1 MTPVLLDSLGWVSTV
16 TDAIA
21 DSLSWAFNLFSTL
34 ITYLF
39 NFLFSVALQGIFI
52 MLGTFLQGV
61 LFYLLHIVDVF
72 QDFFDIF
79 AGTQTVK
86 SNGNEMY
93 LLDVFMT
100 NDGVKQALLAVT
112 FIGVAICFIFTIY
125 SVAKSMGS
133 YALEH
138 KRPISHVM
146 KTALKSCI
154 AFMIVPVMM
163 FFGSQ
168 LSSAI
173 LVSTENAIIGV
184 TGSDESPK
192 LSTILFLT
200 GTFGDDDEPNASFTS
215 GKRADYFN
223 GTKSIYDPGDYLVDF
238 NMYPSLDLDNL
249 KALGEDVTGLDK
261 NTKKDLDADII
272 QNILQS
278 QTDDMKVTDK
288 AVNNMGKTDKDKDK
302 ISTDFSLDK
311 LSKDAKTFPNLFE
324 SLYNYPLVYLASI
337 GVILVMLCSMF
348 VFIRKIIEVVI
359 LYITSPLFVATMP
372 LDGGSTFK
380 RWREMFVGKLLS
392 GFGIVI
398 AMNLVMIF
406 IPMIMSSNF
415 SFSDNIGLDVTI
427 KIVFVVGCMYAAWKS
442 NTTILEV
449 INPEV
454 AAADRASAMVV
465 AGMVKMA
472 ANTAKD
478 AALAAATG
486 GGSLAAKG
494 AATAAKGAASAAG
507 SAAKGAASAAG
518 GSGNAFTG
526 GGGGLGNVA
535 KIGKSMGGSSGGSDN
550 KDDEENKQRD

>member
-1 MTPVLLDSLGWVSTV
+1 MTPVLLNSLGWVTTV
-16 TDAIA
+16 TDAIV
-21 DSLSWAFNLFSTL
+21 DSLSWAFELFSTL

-39 NFLFSVALQGIFI
+39 NFLFSVALQGIVIAF
-52 MLGTFLQGV
+52 GVVLQWI

-72 QDFFDIF
+72 QDFFDVF

-100 NDGVKQALLAVT
+100 NDGVKQALIAVT

-138 KRPISHVM
+138 KRPVSHVL
-146 KTALKSCI
+146 KTAMKSCI

-192 LSTILFLT
+192 LSTVLFLT

-215 GKRADYFN
+215 GKRGDYFN
-223 GTKSIYDPGDYLVDF
+223 GKKSIYNPANYLVDF
-238 NMYPSLDLDNL
+238 NMYPRLDFDNL
-249 KALGEDVTGLDK
+249 KALGEDTKGLDK
-261 NTKKDLDADII
+261 NAKKDLDADTI
-272 QNILQS
+272 QKILQS
-278 QTDDMKVTDK
+278 QTDDMNVTDK

-302 ISTDFSLDK
+302 ISTDFSLDD
-311 LSKDAKTFPNLFE
+311 LSKDAKTIPNLFE

-337 GVILVMLCSMF
+337 GVILIMLCSMF
-348 VFIRKIIEVVI
+348 VFIRKIIELVI
-359 LYITSPLFVATMP
+359 LYVTSPLFVATMP

-380 RWREMFVGKLLS
+380 RWREMFIGKLFS

-406 IPMIMSSNF
+406 IPMVMSSNF
-415 SFSDNIGLDVTI
+415 SFSDNIALDVTI

-478 AALAAATG
+478 AAMAAATG

-494 AATAAKGAASAAG
+494 VAKAAG
-507 SAAKGAASAAG
+507 SAAKSAASAAGNAAKGAAG

-535 KIGKSMGGSSGGSDN
+535 KIGKEMASSGGSN
-550 KDDEENKQRD
+550 QKDDEEKK

>member
-1 MTPVLLDSLGWVSTV
+1 MTPVLLSSLGWVSTV
-16 TDAIA
+16 TDAIV

-39 NFLFSVALQGIFI
+39 NFLFSVIIQGVGIVF
-52 MLGTFLQGV
+52 GTFLQWV

-72 QDFFDIF
+72 QDFFDVF
-79 AGTQTVK
+79 AGTKTVK
-86 SNGNEMY
+86 NEGNEMY
-93 LLDVFMT
+93 LLDVFLT

-112 FIGVAICFIFTIY
+112 FIGIAICFIFTIY

-163 FFGSQ
+163 YFGSQ

-173 LVSTENAIIGV
+173 LISTQNAIVGV
-184 TGSDESPK
+184 TGSDEAPR
-192 LSTILFLT
+192 LSTILFLS
-200 GTFGDDDEPNASFTS
+200 GTFGDDDEPNASFTT
-215 GKRADYFN
+215 GKRAAYFGGSDYK
-223 GTKSIYDPGDYLVDF
+223 GEKKSIYNPGDYLVDF
-238 NMYPSLDLDNL
+238 NMYPSLDLDN
-249 KALGEDVTGLDK
+249 
-261 NTKKDLDADII
+261 
-272 QNILQS
+272 ILAVFQS
-278 QTDDMKVTDK
+278 QADDVKVADK
-288 AVNNMGKTDKDKDK
+288 AADNLKNNKNNNNDG
-302 ISTDFSLDK
+302 FSLDD
-311 LSKDAKTFPNLFE
+311 LSKNAKTFPSMFE
-324 SLYNYPLVYLASI
+324 TLYNYPLVYIASL
-337 GVILVMLCSMF
+337 GVILILLCSTF
-348 VFIRKIIEVVI
+348 VFIRKIIEVII

-372 LDGGSTFK
+372 LDGGTTFK
-380 RWREMFVGKLLS
+380 RWRDMFVGKLLS

-398 AMNLVMIF
+398 SMNLVFIF

-415 SFSDNIGLDVTI
+415 SFSGNMALDVTL
-427 KIVFVVGCMYAAWKS
+427 KIVFVIGSMYAAWKS

-449 INPEV
+449 INPEI
-454 AAADRASAMVV
+454 AASDRASAMVV

-494 AATAAKGAASAAG
+494 AASAAKGAAAASKGAASAA
-507 SAAKGAASAAG
+507 SNAANGAASAAK

-526 GGGGLGNVA
+526 GTGGGSGISKIAKMGNEMA
-535 KIGKSMGGSSGGSDN
+535 SSGGSN
-550 KDDEENKQRD
+550 KKDDEEKK

>member
-16 TDAIA
+16 TGAIA
-21 DSLSWAFNLFSTL
+21 DSLSWAFELFSML

-39 NFLFSVALQGIFI
+39 NFLFSVVLNGL
-52 MLGTFLQGV
+52 MLICGTFLQGI
-61 LFYLLHIVDVF
+61 LLYLLHIVDVF

-86 SNGNEMY
+86 NDGNEMY
-93 LLDVFMT
+93 LLDVFLT
-100 NDGVKQALLAVT
+100 NDGIKQAMIAVT
-112 FIGVAICFIFTIY
+112 FVGVAICFIFTIY

-184 TGSDESPK
+184 TGSDEAPK
-192 LSTILFLT
+192 LSTILFLS
-200 GTFGDDDEPNASFTS
+200 GTFGDDDDKEASFTS
-215 GKRADYFN
+215 GKRAAYFS
-223 GTKSIYDPGDYLVDF
+223 GEKSIYNPAHYLADF
-238 NMYPSLDLDNL
+238 DMYPDLDLENIQAIFQSQAEDVKVADKSANNL
-249 KALGEDVTGLDK
+249 K
-261 NTKKDLDADII
+261 NSKD
-272 QNILQS
+272 
-278 QTDDMKVTDK
+278 
-288 AVNNMGKTDKDKDK
+288 GK
-302 ISTDFSLDK
+302 TDFSLDD
-311 LSKDAKTFPNLFE
+311 LSKNAKTFPNMFE
-324 SLYNYPLVYLASI
+324 SLYNYPLVYIASLGI
-337 GVILVMLCSMF
+337 ILIMICSMF

-372 LDGGSTFK
+372 LDGGMTFK
-380 RWREMFVGKLLS
+380 RWREMFIGKLLS

-398 AMNLVMIF
+398 SMNLVMIF

-415 SFSDNIGLDVTI
+415 SFSDNVALDATL
-427 KIVFVVGCMYAAWKS
+427 KIIFVIGCMYAAWKS

-494 AATAAKGAASAAG
+494 VATAAKGAASAAQ
-507 SAAKGAASAAG
+507 GAASAAQG
-518 GSGNAFTG
+518 AAKSAGNAFTG
-526 GGGGLGNVA
+526 GSGGGLGNVA
-535 KIGKSMGGSSGGSDN
+535 KMGKSLGSSGGSDN
-550 KDDEENKQRD
+550 KDDEEKK